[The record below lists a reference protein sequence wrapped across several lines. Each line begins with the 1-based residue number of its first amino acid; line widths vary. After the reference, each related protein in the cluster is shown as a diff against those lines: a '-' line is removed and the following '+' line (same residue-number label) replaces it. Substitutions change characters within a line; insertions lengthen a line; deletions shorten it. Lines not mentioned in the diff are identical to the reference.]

1 MMTKVIFAIDHSIQK
16 EKKRMKKGE
25 KEGAL
30 PTEVT
35 TRKQKARQYSLRRRL
50 QGEGEVK
57 RRKKRGERERGAFRP
72 DRSRSGAR
80 SAVRA
85 AIRARIVNYT
95 GQIERNSCSDDA
107 ALTTLRSCDD
117 QR

>member
-1 MMTKVIFAIDHSIQK
+1 MVLVTKAITVGRGK
-16 EKKRMKKGE
+16 EKKE
-25 KEGAL
+25 EG
-30 PTEVT
+30 
-35 TRKQKARQYSLRRRL
+35 
-50 QGEGEVK
+50 
-57 RRKKRGERERGAFRP
+57 RERDFPVGSEQVR
-72 DRSRSGAR
+72 AR

-85 AIRARIVNYT
+85 AVRARIVNYT